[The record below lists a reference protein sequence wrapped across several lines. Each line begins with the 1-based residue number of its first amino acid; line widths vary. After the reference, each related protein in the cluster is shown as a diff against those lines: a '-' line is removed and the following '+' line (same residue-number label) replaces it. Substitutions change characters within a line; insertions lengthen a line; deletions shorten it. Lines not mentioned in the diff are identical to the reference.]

1 MPTLRRLQTTMLPQT
16 LENHVAL
23 VTGASRGIGLAIAK
37 TFAQHGAKLALV
49 ARTSEALA
57 GTLDAARAAGVD
69 AEAFPCDLSDAEA
82 TKALSDRVLER
93 FGQIDILVN
102 NAGITR
108 DTLLLRMSDE
118 DWQTVMDTNLR
129 SAFLLT
135 RAVVRPMMK
144 ARRGRIIN
152 ISSVSG
158 LIGNAGQA
166 NYAASKAAL
175 IALTKTTAREF
186 ASRGI
191 TANAI
196 APGFITTDMTSV
208 LSDNVTQEVLKQI
221 PLGRFGAPEDI
232 AYAALFLA
240 SPAASYITGQTL
252 IIDGGLVMP

>member
-1 MPTLRRLQTTMLPQT
+1 MHDQLKK
-16 LENHVAL
+16 HVAL
-23 VTGASRGIGLAIAK
+23 ITGASRGIGLAIAK
-37 TFAQHGAKLALV
+37 LFAQQGATLALV
-49 ARTSEALA
+49 ARTPESLTPAVEAC
-57 GTLDAARAAGVD
+57 RAAG
-69 AEAFPCDLSDAEA
+69 AQAHPFPCDISNPEA
-82 TKALSDRVLER
+82 AKALPEAVL
-93 FGQIDILVN
+93 QKLQKIDILIN

-118 DWQTVMDTNLR
+118 DWQSVLDTNLR

-144 ARRGRIIN
+144 ARYGRIIN

-166 NYAASKAAL
+166 NYSASKAAL

-196 APGFITTDMTSV
+196 APGFITTDMTGA
-208 LSDNVTQEVLKQI
+208 LPENITAEILKQI
-221 PLGRFGAPEDI
+221 PLGRFGTPEEI
-232 AYAALFLA
+232 AAAALFLA
-240 SPAASYITGQTL
+240 SPSASYITGQTL
-252 IIDGGLVMP
+252 IVDGGLVMP

>member
-1 MPTLRRLQTTMLPQT
+1 MSQHTLH
-16 LENHVAL
+16 NHVAL
-23 VTGASRGIGLAIAK
+23 ITGASRGLGLAIAK
-37 TFAQHGAKLALV
+37 LFAQHGAKLALV
-49 ARTSEALA
+49 ARSEQALTPA
-57 GTLDAARAAGVD
+57 LEAVRQVG
-69 AEAFPCDLSDAEA
+69 AEAQPFPCDLSDAET
-82 TKALSDRVLER
+82 TKALPDLVLKH

-118 DWQTVMDTNLR
+118 DWQNVIDTNLR

-196 APGFITTDMTSV
+196 APGFITTDMTNV
-208 LSDNVTQEVLKQI
+208 LPENVTQEVLKQI
-221 PLGRFGAPEDI
+221 PLGRFGTPDDI
-232 AYAALFLA
+232 AHAALFLA
-240 SPAASYITGQTL
+240 SPASAYITGQTL
-252 IIDGGLVMP
+252 IVDGGLLMP